1 MPTVLRVCLDL
12 NIWCAAFIADRRGRQ
27 GTSAQML
34 TEAVREGHCPLGPV
48 QLIVS
53 WGMLDRLRKVFVH
66 DWRVDPETTNRLIEA
81 ITRCAALGPD
91 GVGPALTLGGA
102 GLMPLADPEDAHVL
116 DTAIAGDADIVATA
130 NIRDFLTRGAA
141 VLEPGLLASLR
152 RPKGRRLLIAHPFT
166 MRRWF
171 LTGRIELPAPH

>member
-1 MPTVLRVCLDL
+1 VPPVLRLCLDL

-66 DWRVDPETTNRLIEA
+66 DWRVDPETTDRLIEA
-81 ITRCAALGPD
+81 ITRCAVLGPD
-91 GVGPALTLGGA
+91 ATSPALTLGGA

-116 DTAIAGDADIVATA
+116 DTAIAANADIVATA
-130 NIRDFLTRGAA
+130 NIRDFLTRGAD
-141 VLEPGLLASLR
+141 VLEPDRLASLR
-152 RPKGRRLLIAHPFT
+152 SPKGQLLIAHPF
-166 MRRWF
+166 WF
-171 LTGRIELPAPH
+171 LAGRIELPSPH